1 MGKRRRKSGGIVVI
15 KKANQLIESRYRFD
29 IWETRFFL
37 SILSQIRRDDNDFQ
51 VYRVWYKDVIRAF
64 NLKSN
69 QSYHLL
75 REAAKSIMSK
85 SFFVSYEKDGTTREV
100 QYHILRKID
109 YLKDGKEGQGRES
122 QEYIDVT
129 IEQEM
134 KPFFLQL
141 QRNFTAYDLRNVV
154 KLGAYP
160 IRVYELLK
168 QYESI
173 GERTMDIEEIKRM
186 FEITKEYPRFPDFFR
201 WVVSP
206 AIKEINS
213 HTDLLVTDCIKVKE
227 GKKVVSLRFVFR
239 RKPDEDV
246 PHTRSRVVPKPLE
259 LPFQPNELK
268 PVAEVADVL
277 PKKTKDFLFNK
288 FQEEVVQQ
296 FGVTATAFLELLD
309 GCTEKQVGQAIRVTR
324 RAKVN
329 NQIKTSVPGF
339 FINALRNGYTDPK
352 EEQMR
357 RQEQEEQKSKAV
369 GALRQELDELR
380 EAAADLIN
388 EQIKLLTVSQPDV
401 TMTAIASLKNNPYAK
416 VIVEKK
422 EKTAKKELELE
433 DYRRDKMLRD
443 LVRQAIVEQHP
454 DSFSEILADYEP
466 RIKKLEEEIRNLSK

>member
-37 SILSQIRRDDNDFQ
+37 SILSQIRRDDDDFQ
-51 VYRVWYKDVIRAF
+51 VYRVWYKDVIKAF
-64 NLKSN
+64 SLKSN
-69 QSYHLL
+69 QSYNLL

-85 SFFVSYEKDGTTREV
+85 SFFVSYEKDGTAREV

-109 YLKDGKEGQGRES
+109 YLKDGSEGKNRES

-186 FEITKEYPRFPDFFR
+186 FEINKEYPRFPDFFR

-206 AIKEINS
+206 AIREINS
-213 HTDLLVTDCIKVKE
+213 HTDLLITDCVKVKE
-227 GKKVVSLRFVFR
+227 GRKVVSLRFVFR

-246 PHTRSRVVPKPLE
+246 PHSRSRVVQKPLE
-259 LPFQPNELK
+259 LPFERK
-268 PVAEVADVL
+268 AMSPVQEVPDVL
-277 PKKTKDFLFNK
+277 KKTAKDILFNK
-288 FQEEVVQQ
+288 FQDVVVQN
-296 FGVTATAFLELLD
+296 FGVTPTAFFDLLE
-309 GCTEKQVGQAIRVTR
+309 GCTEERVNQAIRVTR
-324 RAKVN
+324 RAKAN
-329 NQIKTSVPGF
+329 NQIKTSIPGF

-352 EEQMR
+352 EEQLKR
-357 RQEQEEQKSKAV
+357 EVLEVEQSKVVDIIRQEAEV
-369 GALRQELDELR
+369 LR
-380 EAAADLIN
+380 EEAANLIN
-388 EQIKLLTVSQPDV
+388 EQIKALTASQPDV
-401 TMTAIASLKNNPYAK
+401 TANAIASLKDNPYAK

-422 EKTAKKELELE
+422 EKSAKKELELE

-454 DSFSEILADYEP
+454 AEFADILANYEP
-466 RIKKLEEEIRNLSK
+466 RIKALEEKIRMVSK

>member
-37 SILSQIRRDDNDFQ
+37 SILSQIRRDDDDFQ

-69 QSYHLL
+69 QSYSLL

-85 SFFVSYEKDGTTREV
+85 SFFVSYEKDGTAREV

-109 YLKDGKEGQGRES
+109 YMKDGQEGQNRES

-173 GERTMDIEEIKRM
+173 GERNLDIEEMKRM

-213 HTDLLVTDCIKVKE
+213 HTDLVISDCIKVKE

-246 PHTRSRVVPKPLE
+246 PHSRSKIVQKTLE
-259 LPFQPNELK
+259 LPFGHKQLVSVP
-268 PVAEVADVL
+268 EVSDIL
-277 PKKTKDFLFNK
+277 PRASKDLLFNK
-288 FQEEVVQQ
+288 YQKEVVQQ
-296 FGVTATAFLELLD
+296 LGVTATSFLEMLD
-309 GCTEKQVGQAIRVTR
+309 GCTDEQVSQAIRVTR
-324 RAKVN
+324 RAKAN

-339 FINALRNGYTDPK
+339 FINALRNGYTDTK
-352 EEQMR
+352 EEAMR
-357 RQEQEEQKSKAV
+357 RQAQEAEKGKA
-369 GALRQELDELR
+369 AQAFQQELEMLR
-380 EAAADLIN
+380 EEAADLIN
-388 EQIKLLTVSQPDV
+388 EQIKTLTASQPGV
-401 TMTAIASLKNNPYAK
+401 TLDAIASLKDNPYAK
-416 VIVEKK
+416 VIVERK
-422 EKTAKKELELE
+422 EKSARKELELE
-433 DYRRDKMLRD
+433 DYRRDKVLRD
-443 LVRQAIVEQHP
+443 LVRQAIVDQHP
-454 DSFSEILADYEP
+454 DLFVGILADYEP
-466 RIKKLEEEIRNLSK
+466 RIKELEGNIRMVSR

>member
-1 MGKRRRKSGGIVVI
+1 MGKRKRKSGGIVVI

-37 SILSQIRRDDNDFQ
+37 SILSQIRRDDDDFQ

-69 QSYHLL
+69 QSYSLL

-109 YLKDGKEGQGRES
+109 YMKDGQEGQKRES

-173 GERTMDIEEIKRM
+173 GERTLDIEEIKRM

-213 HTDLLVTDCIKVKE
+213 HTDLMITDCIKVKE

-246 PHTRSRVVPKPLE
+246 PHTRSKVAQKPLE
-259 LPFQPNELK
+259 LPFDHKQLV
-268 PVAEVADVL
+268 PVQEVPDIL
-277 PKKTKDFLFNK
+277 RKSERDILFNK
-288 FQEEVVQQ
+288 FQEEVVQG
-296 FGVTATAFLELLD
+296 FGVTATSFLEMID
-309 GCTEKQVGQAIRVTR
+309 GCTEQQVSQAIRVTR
-324 RAKVN
+324 RAKAN

-352 EEQMR
+352 EEELKKR
-357 RQEQEEQKSKAV
+357 SLAEEKGRV
-369 GALRQELDELR
+369 VEALRQELDGLR
-380 EAAADLIN
+380 EEAAQLIN
-388 EQIKLLTVSQPDV
+388 DKIKLLTSEQPEV
-401 TMTAIASLKNNPYAK
+401 TEQAIASLRDNPYAK

-422 EKTAKKELELE
+422 EQSSRKELDLD
-433 DYRRDKMLRD
+433 DYRRDKVLRD

-454 DSFSEILADYEP
+454 AVFGAIMEKYQP
-466 RIKKLEEEIRNLSK
+466 RIQALEESIRTVSR

>member
-37 SILSQIRRDDNDFQ
+37 SILSQIRRDDDDFQ

-69 QSYHLL
+69 QSYSLL

-85 SFFVSYEKDGTTREV
+85 SFFVSYEKDGTAREV

-109 YLKDGKEGQGRES
+109 YMKDGQEGQNRES

-173 GERTMDIEEIKRM
+173 GERTLDIEEIKRM

-213 HTDLLVTDCIKVKE
+213 HTDLMISDCIKVKE
-227 GKKVVSLRFVFR
+227 GKRVVSLRFVFR

-246 PHTRSRVVPKPLE
+246 PHSRSKIVQKPLE
-259 LPFQPNELK
+259 LPFDHKQLV
-268 PVAEVADVL
+268 PVPEVADIL
-277 PKKTKDFLFNK
+277 PKANKDLLFNK
-288 FQEEVVQQ
+288 YQQEVVQQ
-296 FGVTATAFLELLD
+296 LGVTATSFLEMLD
-309 GCTEKQVGQAIRVTR
+309 GCTEEQVSQAIRVTR
-324 RAKVN
+324 RAKTN

-352 EEQMR
+352 EEAMR
-357 RQEQEEQKSKAV
+357 RQVQEAEKGRAV
-369 GALRQELDELR
+369 EAIRQELDVLR
-380 EAAADLIN
+380 EAAADQIN
-388 EQIKLLTVSQPDV
+388 EQIKALTASQPDV
-401 TMTAIASLKNNPYAK
+401 TLDAIASLKGNPYAK

-422 EKTAKKELELE
+422 EKSARKELELE

-443 LVRQAIVEQHP
+443 LVRQAIVDQHP
-454 DSFSEILADYEP
+454 DLFAGILANYEP
-466 RIKKLEEEIRNLSK
+466 KIKELESKIRMASK

>member
-1 MGKRRRKSGGIVVI
+1 MAKKKRKSGGIVVI

-37 SILSQIRRDDNDFQ
+37 SILSQIKRDDDDFQ
-51 VYRVWYKDVIRAF
+51 VYRVWYRDVIKAF

-85 SFFVSYEKDGTTREV
+85 SFYVSYEKEGTAREV

-109 YLKDGKEGQGRES
+109 YMKDGQESKASDS

-173 GERTMDIEEIKRM
+173 GERTIDVEEIKRM

-201 WVVSP
+201 WVIKP
-206 AIKEINS
+206 AIKDIND
-213 HTDLLVTDCIKVKE
+213 HTDIQIRDVEKLKE
-227 GKKVVSLRFVFR
+227 GKKVVSLRFLFH
-239 RKPDEDV
+239 RKPDNEV
-246 PHTRSRVVPKPLE
+246 PHMRASMERTLE
-259 LPFQPNELK
+259 IPFPSQK
-268 PVAEVADVL
+268 EVQEAPDMLV
-277 PKKTKDFLFNK
+277 KTKKDLLFEK
-288 FQEEVVQQ
+288 FHEEVVQKL
-296 FGVTATAFLELLD
+296 GVTPSVFMDLLAQYSEEQLDTAL
-309 GCTEKQVGQAIRVTR
+309 RVTR
-324 RAKVN
+324 RAKAS
-329 NQIKTSVPGF
+329 NQVKSSIPGF

-352 EEQMR
+352 EEEIK
-357 RQEQEEQKSKAV
+357 RQATANEKGRVVETLQ
-369 GALRQELDELR
+369 RELESLR
-380 EAAADLIN
+380 EETAQRIN
-388 EQIKLLTVSQPDV
+388 DQIKALTTDQPEV
-401 TMTAIASLKNNPYAK
+401 TALAIDSLKDNPYAK
-416 VIVEKK
+416 VILEKK
-422 EKTAKKELELE
+422 EKSNKKPLELE
-433 DYRRDKMLRD
+433 DYRKDKVLRD
-443 LVRQAIVEQHP
+443 LVRQAIVDQHP
-454 DSFSEILADYEP
+454 NIFGEIMQKYQP
-466 RIKKLEEEIRNLSK
+466 RIQAMEESIRMVSR

>member
-64 NLKSN
+64 SLKSN

-85 SFFVSYEKDGTTREV
+85 SFFVSYEKDGTSREV

-109 YLKDGKEGQGRES
+109 YLKDGNESKGRES

-186 FEITKEYPRFPDFFR
+186 FEITKEYQRFPDFFR

-227 GKKVVSLRFVFR
+227 GKKVVSLRFIFR

-259 LPFQPNELK
+259 LPFQANELK
-268 PVAEVADVL
+268 TVAEVSDAL
-277 PKKTKDFLFNK
+277 PKKTKDLLFNK
-288 FQEEVVQQ
+288 FQQEVVQQ
-296 FGVTATAFLELLD
+296 FGVTATTFLELLD

-357 RQEQEEQKSKAV
+357 REVQEVEKGRVVLAI
-369 GALRQELDELR
+369 RQEVDTLR
-380 EAAADLIN
+380 EEAADLIN
-388 EQIKLLTVSQPDV
+388 EQIKLLTVSQPDI
-401 TMTAIASLKNNPYAK
+401 TTTAIDSLKDNPYAK
-416 VIVEKK
+416 LIVEKK

-433 DYRRDKMLRD
+433 DYRRDKILRD

-454 DSFSEILADYEP
+454 DTFATILSEYEP
-466 RIKKLEEEIRNLSK
+466 KIKLLEEKIKNVSR

>member
-1 MGKRRRKSGGIVVI
+1 MTKKRRKTGGIVVI

-37 SILSQIRRDDNDFQ
+37 SILSQIKRDDDDFQ
-51 VYRVWYKDVIRAF
+51 VYRVWYRDVIKAF

-85 SFFVSYEKDGTTREV
+85 SFYVSYEKQGTAREV

-109 YLKDGKEGQGRES
+109 YMKDGQEGSES

-173 GERTMDIEEIKRM
+173 GERTIDVEEIKRM

-201 WVVSP
+201 WVIKP
-206 AIKEINS
+206 AIKEIND
-213 HTDLLVTDCIKVKE
+213 HTDIQVRDVEKLKE
-227 GKKVVSLRFVFR
+227 GKRVVSLRFLFH
-239 RKPDEDV
+239 RKPDSEV
-246 PHTRSRVVPKPLE
+246 PHMRASMERTLE
-259 LPFQPNELK
+259 IPFPSQQEAHDP
-268 PVAEVADVL
+268 ADVL
-277 PKKTKDFLFNK
+277 VKTKKDLLFEK
-288 FQEEVVQQ
+288 FHGDVVQKL
-296 FGVTATAFLELLD
+296 GVTPSVFMDLL
-309 GCTEKQVGQAIRVTR
+309 GQYSEDQMEAALRVTR
-324 RAKVN
+324 RAKAN
-329 NQIKTSVPGF
+329 NQIKSSIPGF

-352 EEQMR
+352 EEEMK
-357 RQEQEEQKSKAV
+357 RQSSGTEKNRVVETLQRELET
-369 GALRQELDELR
+369 LRD
-380 EAAADLIN
+380 EAAERIN
-388 EQIKLLTVSQPDV
+388 DQIKSLTTEQPAV
-401 TMTAIASLKNNPYAK
+401 TEQAIASLRDNPYAK
-416 VIVEKK
+416 VILEKK
-422 EKTAKKELELE
+422 EKSAKKQLSLE
-433 DYRRDKMLRD
+433 DYRKDKILRD
-443 LVRQAIVEQHP
+443 LVRQAIVDQHP
-454 DSFSEILADYEP
+454 DVFNEIMEKYQP
-466 RIKKLEEEIRNLSK
+466 RIQAMEESIRMVSR

>member
-37 SILSQIRRDDNDFQ
+37 SILSQIRRDDDDFQ
-51 VYRVWYKDVIRAF
+51 VYRVWYKDVIKAF
-64 NLKSN
+64 SLKSN
-69 QSYHLL
+69 QSYNLL

-85 SFFVSYEKDGTTREV
+85 SFFVSYEKDGTAREV

-109 YLKDGKEGQGRES
+109 YLKDGSEGKNRES

-206 AIKEINS
+206 AMREINA
-213 HTDLLVTDCIKVKE
+213 HTDLLITDCVKVKE

-246 PHTRSRVVPKPLE
+246 PHARSKAVQKPLE
-259 LPFQPNELK
+259 LPFERKAMN
-268 PVAEVADVL
+268 PVQEVPDILTKTKKDVL
-277 PKKTKDFLFNK
+277 FTK
-288 FQEEVVQQ
+288 FQEDVVQK
-296 FGVTATAFLELLD
+296 FGVTPTVFLELLD
-309 GCTEKQVGQAIRVTR
+309 GVTEKQVGQAVRVTR

-329 NQIKTSVPGF
+329 NQIKSSVPGF

-352 EEQMR
+352 EEQLKR
-357 RQEQEEQKSKAV
+357 EVQEVVKGRVVDTVRQEVE
-369 GALRQELDELR
+369 ALREEV
-380 EAAADLIN
+380 AGLIN
-388 EQIKLLTVSQPDV
+388 EQIKALTANQPDI
-401 TMTAIASLKNNPYAK
+401 TMNAIASLKDNPYAK
-416 VIVEKK
+416 VIVDKK
-422 EKTAKKELELE
+422 EKSAKKELELE

-454 DSFSEILADYEP
+454 DVFGEILAEYEP
-466 RIKKLEEEIRNLSK
+466 KIKKLEEKIRNVSR

>member
-1 MGKRRRKSGGIVVI
+1 M
-15 KKANQLIESRYRFD
+15 
-29 IWETRFFL
+29 

-64 NLKSN
+64 SLKSN

-109 YLKDGKEGQGRES
+109 YLKDGNESKGRES

-186 FEITKEYPRFPDFFR
+186 FEITKEYQRFPDFFR

-227 GKKVVSLRFVFR
+227 GKKVVSLRFIFR

-259 LPFQPNELK
+259 LPFQANELK
-268 PVAEVADVL
+268 PVAEVSDAL
-277 PKKTKDFLFNK
+277 PKKTKDLLFNK
-288 FQEEVVQQ
+288 FQQEVVQQ
-296 FGVTATAFLELLD
+296 FGVTATTFLELLD

-339 FINALRNGYTDPK
+339 FINALRNGYTDIK

-357 RQEQEEQKSKAV
+357 REVQEVEKSRV
-369 GALRQELDELR
+369 VQSIRQEVDMLR
-380 EAAADLIN
+380 DKAADLIN
-388 EQIKLLTVSQPDV
+388 EQIKLLTVSQPDI
-401 TMTAIASLKNNPYAK
+401 TTTAIASLKDNPYAK
-416 VIVEKK
+416 LIVEKK
-422 EKTAKKELELE
+422 EKTAKKELNLE
-433 DYRRDKMLRD
+433 DYRRDKILRD

-454 DSFSEILADYEP
+454 DTFSNILSEYEP
-466 RIKKLEEEIRNLSK
+466 KIKLLEEKIKNLSR

>member
-1 MGKRRRKSGGIVVI
+1 MAKKRRKTGGIVVI

-37 SILSQIRRDDNDFQ
+37 SILSQIKRDDDDFQ
-51 VYRVWYKDVIRAF
+51 IYRVWYRDVIKAF

-85 SFFVSYEKDGTTREV
+85 SFYVSYEKEGTAREV

-109 YLKDGKEGQGRES
+109 YMKDGQDGKTSES

-173 GERTMDIEEIKRM
+173 GERTIDVEEIKRM

-201 WVVSP
+201 WVIKP
-206 AIKEINS
+206 AIKEIND
-213 HTDLLVTDCIKVKE
+213 HTDIQIRDVEKIKE
-227 GKKVVSLRFVFR
+227 GKKVVSLRFLFH
-239 RKPDEDV
+239 RKPDNEV
-246 PHTRSRVVPKPLE
+246 PHMRASMERTLE
-259 LPFQPNELK
+259 IPFPSQKEVNETS
-268 PVAEVADVL
+268 DVL
-277 PKKTKDFLFNK
+277 VKTNKDLLFEK
-288 FQEEVVQQ
+288 YHEEVVQKL
-296 FGVTATAFLELLD
+296 GVTPSVFMDLL
-309 GCTEKQVGQAIRVTR
+309 GQYSEEQLDAALRVTR
-324 RAKVN
+324 RAKAN
-329 NQIKTSVPGF
+329 NQIKSSVPGF

-352 EEQMR
+352 EEEIK
-357 RQEQEEQKSKAV
+357 RQAV
-369 GALRQELDELR
+369 ATEKGRVVETLQRELESLR
-380 EAAADLIN
+380 EEAAQLIN
-388 EQIKLLTVSQPDV
+388 EQIKTLTTEHPDV
-401 TMTAIASLKNNPYAK
+401 TEQAIASLRDNPYAK
-416 VIVEKK
+416 VILEKK
-422 EKTAKKELELE
+422 EKSNRKTLELE
-433 DYRRDKMLRD
+433 DYRKDKVLRD
-443 LVRQAIVEQHP
+443 LVRQAIVDQHP
-454 DSFSEILADYEP
+454 NIFGEILEKYRP
-466 RIKKLEEEIRNLSK
+466 RIQAMEESVRMVSK

>member
-37 SILSQIRRDDNDFQ
+37 SILSQIRRDDDDFQ

-69 QSYHLL
+69 QSYNLL

-109 YLKDGKEGQGRES
+109 YLKDGRDGQPRES

-186 FEITKEYPRFPDFFR
+186 FEITKEYQRFPDFFR

-213 HTDLLVTDCIKVKE
+213 HTDLLITDCIKVKE

-239 RKPDEDV
+239 RKPDEDI
-246 PHTRSRVVPKPLE
+246 PHVRSRVVPKPLE
-259 LPFQPNELK
+259 LPFNGK
-268 PVAEVADVL
+268 VIGDVAEVSDV
-277 PKKTKDFLFNK
+277 PQTTMRDILFNK
-288 FQEEVVQQ
+288 YQADVVQK
-296 FGVTATAFLELLD
+296 FGVTPTVFLELLED
-309 GCTEKQVGQAIRVTR
+309 CTEDQVAQAIRVTQ
-324 RAKVN
+324 RAKAN

-339 FINALRNGYTDPK
+339 FVNSLRNGYTDVK
-352 EEQMR
+352 EEQLR
-357 RQEQEEQKSKAV
+357 RQTEEVEKGRIV
-369 GALRQELDELR
+369 ETLRGELEMLR
-380 EAAADLIN
+380 EVAADRIN
-388 EQIKLLTVSQPDV
+388 EQIKTLTAEEPDV
-401 TMTAIASLKNNPYAK
+401 TLKAIASLRDNPYAK

-433 DYRRDKMLRD
+433 DYRRDKMLRY
-443 LVRQAIVEQHP
+443 LVRQAIVEQHA
-454 DSFSEILADYEP
+454 DSFAEILAEYEP
-466 RIKKLEEEIRNLSK
+466 KIKVLEEKMKTMSR

>member
-1 MGKRRRKSGGIVVI
+1 MNKRRRKSGGIVVI

-37 SILSQIRRDDNDFQ
+37 SILSQIRRDDDDFQ

-69 QSYHLL
+69 QSYSLL

-85 SFFVSYEKDGTTREV
+85 SFFVSYEKDGSAREV

-109 YLKDGKEGQGRES
+109 YLKDGNEGRES

-129 IEQEM
+129 IEHEM

-141 QRNFTAYDLRNVV
+141 QKNFTAYDLRNVV

-173 GERTMDIEEIKRM
+173 GERTLDIEEIKRM
-186 FEITKEYPRFPDFFR
+186 FEITKEYQRFPDFFR

-213 HTDLLVTDCIKVKE
+213 HTDLLITDCIKVKE
-227 GKKVVSLRFVFR
+227 GKKVASLRFIFKK
-239 RKPDEDV
+239 KPAEDV
-246 PHTRSRVVPKPLE
+246 PHTRSRVVQKPLE
-259 LPFQPNELK
+259 LPFTGKSME
-268 PVAEVADVL
+268 PVAEVPDVL
-277 PKKTKDFLFNK
+277 PKTKRDLLFNK
-288 FQEEVVQQ
+288 FHEEVVQQ
-296 FGVTATAFLELLD
+296 FGVTPSAFLEMLE
-309 GCTEKQVGQAIRVTR
+309 GCTEERVSQAIRVTR
-324 RAKVN
+324 RAKAN

-339 FINALRNGYTDPK
+339 FVNSLRNGYTDPK
-352 EEQMR
+352 EEQLR
-357 RQEQEEQKSKAV
+357 RHAEEVEKGRVVDALLQEVEA
-369 GALRQELDELR
+369 LR
-380 EAAADLIN
+380 EAAADSIN
-388 EQIKLLTVSQPDV
+388 EQIKALTADQPGV
-401 TMTAIASLKNNPYAK
+401 TLAAIASLRNNPYAK

-422 EKTAKKELELE
+422 EKSAKKELELE
-433 DYRRDKMLRD
+433 DYRRDKVLRD
-443 LVRQAIVEQHP
+443 LVRQAIVDQHP
-454 DSFSEILADYEP
+454 SLFAEILTEYEP
-466 RIKKLEEEIRNLSK
+466 RIKELENRISTVSK

>member
-1 MGKRRRKSGGIVVI
+1 MSKRRRKSGGIVVI

-37 SILSQIRRDDNDFQ
+37 SILSQIRRDDDDFQ

-69 QSYHLL
+69 QSYSLL

-85 SFFVSYEKDGTTREV
+85 SFFVSYEKDGSAREV

-109 YLKDGKEGQGRES
+109 YLKDGNETPGRES

-160 IRVYELLK
+160 VRVYELLK

-173 GERTMDIEEIKRM
+173 GERTLDIEEMKRM

-206 AIKEINS
+206 AIREINA
-213 HTDLLVTDCIKVKE
+213 HTDLLITDCIKLKE
-227 GKKVVSLRFVFR
+227 GKKVASLRFVFR

-246 PHTRSRVVPKPLE
+246 PHTRSRVAQKPLE
-259 LPFQPNELK
+259 LPFNGKVLES
-268 PVAEVADVL
+268 VAEVSDVL
-277 PKKTKDFLFNK
+277 PKTTRDILFNK
-288 FQEEVVQQ
+288 FQEEVVQK
-296 FGVTATAFLELLD
+296 FGVTPTAFLEMLE
-309 GCTEKQVGQAIRVTR
+309 GCTEERVSQAIRVTR
-324 RAKVN
+324 RAKAN

-339 FINALRNGYTDPK
+339 FVNSLRNGYTDPK
-352 EEQMR
+352 EQQLR
-357 RQEQEEQKSKAV
+357 RQADEAEKGRVVE
-369 GALRQELDELR
+369 ALR
-380 EAAADLIN
+380 
-388 EQIKLLTVSQPDV
+388 
-401 TMTAIASLKNNPYAK
+401 
-416 VIVEKK
+416 
-422 EKTAKKELELE
+422 
-433 DYRRDKMLRD
+433 
-443 LVRQAIVEQHP
+443 
-454 DSFSEILADYEP
+454 SEV
-466 RIKKLEEEIRNLSK
+466 